1 MFTPSDEAAGG
12 MGAGGDDLKGEVGDL
27 RRELNAS
34 LAEIKELKNDRVLQ
48 SEEMRQ
54 LKESVAALK

>member
-1 MFTPSDEAAGG
+1 
-12 MGAGGDDLKGEVGDL
+12 MGAGGEDLKGEVGDL
-27 RRELNAS
+27 RRELNMS

-48 SEEMRQ
+48 SEEMRS